1 MLLLMAG
8 KQSVIINVLLI
19 EDDTGDA
26 FLIEE
31 LLTEIQQFYNSR
43 TSFQVKQVR
52 SMAEG
57 LKIIN
62 AGDFQVAVMDL
73 SLPDS
78 QNLDSLEKLRSQ
90 APDVPVVVLT
100 SLDDEELAVKAVEKG
115 AQDYILK
122 NELVGNILARSL
134 RYAIERDR
142 LHRELHHRAII
153 DDLTGLYN
161 RRGFFTLGDQEFK
174 RAKRMNNEFL
184 IVFADLDGL
193 KLVNDTFGHEQG
205 DRLIIEAAK
214 FLKQT
219 FRDSDIIARIGGDE
233 FAILAYETAK
243 DSSTAFKKR
252 LEEELKNYNR
262 QKNLKTRLSLSL
274 GIAAFSPE
282 TTTTLDKL
290 LSKAD
295 SLMYLHKKEKRR

>member
-1 MLLLMAG
+1 MLLLMASE
-8 KQSVIINVLLI
+8 QRVTINVLLI

-31 LLTEIQQFYNSR
+31 LLTEIQQFYKSR
-43 TSFQVKQVR
+43 TSFQVKHVR

-57 LKIIN
+57 LKIIT
-62 AGDFQVAVMDL
+62 ARDFQVAVMDL

-153 DDLTGLYN
+153 DDLSGLYN

-193 KLVNDTFGHEQG
+193 KLVNDTFGHKKG
-205 DRLIIEAAK
+205 DQLIIEAAK
-214 FLKQT
+214 FLKET

-233 FAILAYETAK
+233 FAILAYETVK
-243 DSSTAFKKR
+243 DSSTALKKR
-252 LEEELKNYNR
+252 LEEELDKYNR
-262 QKNLKTRLSLSL
+262 RKKLKNKLSLSL
-274 GIAAFSPE
+274 GIASFSPE
-282 TTTTLDKL
+282 TTATLDQL

-295 SLMYLHKKEKRR
+295 SLMYLHKKEKRG

>member
-1 MLLLMAG
+1 MTSEQKAT
-8 KQSVIINVLLI
+8 INVLLI

-52 SMAEG
+52 NMAEG

-62 AGDFQVAVMDL
+62 ARDFQVAVMDL

-78 QNLDSLEKLRSQ
+78 QNLDSLESLRSQ

-100 SLDDEELAVKAVEKG
+100 SLDDEELAVRAVEKG

-134 RYAIERDR
+134 RYAIERHR
-142 LHRELHHRAII
+142 LHQELHHRAII

-193 KLVNDTFGHEQG
+193 KVVNDTFGHEQG
-205 DRLIIEAAK
+205 DQLIIEAAQ
-214 FLKQT
+214 FLQET

-233 FAILAYETAK
+233 FVILAYETAI
-243 DSSTAFKKR
+243 DSSTALKKR
-252 LEEELKNYNR
+252 LEEELENYNHKR
-262 QKNLKTRLSLSL
+262 NLKNQLSLSL
-274 GIAAFSPE
+274 GIVAFSPE
-282 TTTTLDKL
+282 TTATLDQL

>member
-1 MLLLMAG
+1 MANEQ
-8 KQSVIINVLLI
+8 KTIINVLLI

-52 SMAEG
+52 CMAEG
-57 LKIIN
+57 LEIIN
-62 AGDFQVAVMDL
+62 ASDFQVAVMDL

-100 SLDDEELAVKAVEKG
+100 SLDDEELAVNAVEKG

-122 NELVGNILARSL
+122 NELVGNILARSI
-134 RYAIERDR
+134 RYAIERHR
-142 LHRELHHRAII
+142 LHQELHHRAII

-184 IVFADLDGL
+184 IVFVDLDGL

-205 DRLIIEAAK
+205 DQLIIEAAQ
-214 FLKQT
+214 FLKET

-233 FAILAYETAK
+233 FVILAYETAI
-243 DSSTAFKKR
+243 DSSTALKKR
-252 LEEELKNYNR
+252 LEEELENYNHK
-262 QKNLKTRLSLSL
+262 KNLKNQLSLSL
-274 GIAAFSPE
+274 GIVPFSPE
-282 TTTTLDKL
+282 TTATLDQL

-295 SLMYLHKKEKRR
+295 SLMYIHKKEKRR

>member
-1 MLLLMAG
+1 MVG
-8 KQSVIINVLLI
+8 EQRFTINVLLI
-19 EDDTGDA
+19 ENDTGDA
-26 FLIEE
+26 FLVEE
-31 LLTEIQQFYNSR
+31 LLTEIQQFYNTS
-43 TSFQVKQVR
+43 TSFQVKQVG

-62 AGDFQVAVMDL
+62 ARDFQVAIMDL

-78 QNLDSLEKLRSQ
+78 QNLDSLERLRSQ

-142 LHRELHHRAII
+142 LHRELHRRAII

-174 RAKRMNNEFL
+174 RSKRQHNNFL
-184 IVFADLDGL
+184 IVFTDLDGL
-193 KLVNDTFGHEQG
+193 KLINDTFGHVQG
-205 DRLIIEAAK
+205 DQLIIEAAK
-214 FLKQT
+214 FLKET

-233 FAILAYETAK
+233 FVILAHENTK
-243 DSSTAFKKR
+243 DSSTALKKR
-252 LEEELKNYNR
+252 LEDELDKYNRRKKLKN
-262 QKNLKTRLSLSL
+262 RLSLSL

-282 TTTTLDKL
+282 TTATLDQL